1 MARRTG
7 RPRLAPL
14 TDPGLDPA
22 EEILIAASRLFAEKG
37 FSSTTTREIAQ
48 AAGIQQPSL
57 YYWFPTKL
65 DILDRIVSSVVV
77 GTASFAERM
86 AHSPEP
92 PLVRLYALLLHD
104 TRQLC
109 ASPYDLSFL
118 PNSPELKDERLTYR
132 AGLTALYRVVEELV
146 ADAIARGHLVEI
158 EPVLARE
165 LILTTTAVTMGQRL
179 DAERV
184 EPTVRTIVRIVMRGL
199 AAPGVDLD
207 QTEPAAQALSTP
219 KSLAAVPLRSCS
231 RVA

>member
-14 TDPGLDPA
+14 TAPGLDPA
-22 EEILIAASRLFAEKG
+22 EEISIAASRLFAVKG
-37 FSSTTTREIAQ
+37 FASTTTREIAQ

-65 DILDRIVSSVVV
+65 DILDRIVSSVV
-77 GTASFAERM
+77 ADSAAFAGLM
-86 AHSPEP
+86 AHSCEP
-92 PLVRLYALLLHD
+92 ALVRLYALVLRD

-118 PNSPELKDERLTYR
+118 PNAPELREERLTYR
-132 AGLTALYRVVEELV
+132 SDLRTLHRVLEALIV
-146 ADAIARGHLVEI
+146 AAIADGELVEI
-158 EPVLARE
+158 DPVLARRM
-165 LILTTTAVTMGQRL
+165 ILTTTSMAMDHRL
-179 DAERV
+179 DAARV

-207 QTEPAAQALSTP
+207 QTETAAQALSNP
-219 KSLAAVPLRSCS
+219 
-231 RVA
+231 